1 MGDGVEPLVVFERDQ
16 HIGYIVLNG
25 PEKLNPLTNARLAAL
40 DQAFEEAEAND
51 DVRVVILKG
60 AGRAFSA
67 GYAMDPGNYL
77 QARPA
82 AVQDAVHVASLG
94 ERLVRIWEFPKPVI
108 AQVHG
113 FCFAGGT
120 QLAAVADITLV
131 AEDAV
136 IGLPQL
142 PLGGGFISP
151 IWVHLV
157 GPKRAKEMSF
167 VAGSR
172 ISGVEAADWGWA
184 NRAVPAAELDN
195 EARTLATRI
204 AATSP
209 HLLRLKKLAINFAA
223 DGVSMRQLIQYGST
237 INTIA
242 HTDPAAEAM
251 RHRVGSNGLK
261 ETLKSFREEVQ
272 ENVEQ
277 MQRDSAVSVPTPE
290 GN

>member
-1 MGDGVEPLVVFERDQ
+1 VQDDAEPLVIFERDQ

-25 PEKLNPLTNARLAAL
+25 PEKLNPLTNARLEAL
-40 DQAFEEAEAND
+40 DRAFNEAEANE

-60 AGRAFSA
+60 AGRAFSS
-67 GYAMDPGNYL
+67 GYSMDPANYL
-77 QARPA
+77 RERPGP
-82 AVQDAVHVASLG
+82 VEDAVHVASLG
-94 ERLVRIWEFPKPVI
+94 DRLLRIWEFPKPVI

-113 FCFAGGT
+113 YCFAGGT

-136 IGLPQL
+136 IGLPQM

-167 VAGSR
+167 VAGSK
-172 ISGVEAADWGWA
+172 ISGAEAADWGWA
-184 NRAVPAAELDN
+184 NRAVPADELDN
-195 EARTLATRI
+195 AARSLATRI

-209 HLLRLKKLAINFAA
+209 HVLRLKKLAINFAA

-242 HTDPAAEAM
+242 QTDPAVMAM
-251 RHRVGSNGLK
+251 RQRIGEEGLK
-261 ETLKSFREEVQ
+261 ETLKSFRGEVDA
-272 ENVEQ
+272 NVEQ
-277 MQRDSAVSVPTPE
+277 MRRDSAVSHPEPE